1 MSLPATG
8 GGLLPEAWQVHL
20 PVFEG
25 PLDLLLQLCKLN
37 RVEVTEI
44 PVATVCDQF
53 HEYLGLMEELNLD
66 VAGDYIYVAALL
78 IHLKSRS
85 LLPRPSTPEGEPEE
99 DPREELVQRL
109 LEYRR
114 IKEAAQAMAEID
126 GLRRGIWTR
135 HVRPTLPAAGDEEE
149 SLDLGEVSLYDLLG
163 ALRDALRRY
172 EREHP
177 PALHLDRE
185 SFSVR
190 AQFERLLEAL
200 DPGTPLDLVAD
211 LGRRSCRAEAVA
223 AFLAVLELARLQLV
237 RLHQTTTR
245 DILLYRTTREVAV
258 HELEALDT

>member
-1 MSLPATG
+1 MSLQAASG
-8 GGLLPEAWQVHL
+8 SLLPEAWQVHL

-85 LLPRPSTPEGEPEE
+85 LLPRPATPEGEPEE

-135 HVRPTLPAAGDEEE
+135 HVRPKLPALEDEE
-149 SLDLGEVSLYDLLG
+149 SFDLGEVSLYDLLA

-177 PALHLDRE
+177 PPLHLERE

-190 AQFERLLEAL
+190 VQFERLLAAL

-211 LGRRSCRAEAVA
+211 LGRRSCRAEVVA

-237 RLHQTTTR
+237 RLHQTATR
-245 DILLYRTTREVAV
+245 DILLYRTTRDVAV